1 MEEHMGKYVSCR
13 TVLLGL
19 AVLAALVAAGSA
31 LAKAPPGD
39 CGWDPG
45 SQPFTNWGD
54 SGSYFLVPDGSF
66 EDETSGWSFSG
77 AAVVPGNESFYVN
90 SLSDSQSLSIPNDA
104 SATTPSV
111 CVTVQS
117 PSLRFFAL
125 NTGAKD
131 SKLEVDLNYIDDK
144 GNPRTQKLKDIRTD
158 KTLGSWTL
166 TDPIKFLG
174 PINSV
179 LDHDGKTNVSFTF
192 SPKDSKGDWQI
203 DDEYVDPIKSQ

>member
-1 MEEHMGKYVSCR
+1 MGTHVYRR
-13 TVLLGL
+13 TAFFGL

-39 CGWDPG
+39 CGWDAG
-45 SQPFTNWGD
+45 SQPFTSWGD
-54 SGSYFLVPDGSF
+54 SGSYFLVPGGSF
-66 EDETSGWSFSG
+66 ENDTSGWSFSG
-77 AAVVPGNESFYVN
+77 ATVVPGNELFYVN
-90 SLSDSQSLSIPNDA
+90 SPSDSQSLSIPNGR

-117 PSLRFFAL
+117 PSLRFFVL

-144 GNPRTQKLKDIRTD
+144 GNARTQKLKDIGTD

-174 PINSV
+174 PINSI

-192 SPKDSKGDWQI
+192 APKDIKGIWRI

>member
-1 MEEHMGKYVSCR
+1 MGTYVYGR
-13 TVLLGL
+13 TAILGL
-19 AVLAALVAAGSA
+19 AVLAALVAAGTA

-39 CGWDPG
+39 CGWDAG

-54 SGSYFLVPDGSF
+54 SGSYFLVPGGSF
-66 EDETSGWSFSG
+66 EGGTSGWSLSG

-90 SLSDSQSLSIPNDA
+90 SLSDSQSMSIPDDA
-104 SATTPSV
+104 SATSPSV

-117 PSLRFFAL
+117 PSLRFFVL

-131 SKLEVDLNYIDDK
+131 AKLEVDLNYTDDK
-144 GNPRTQKLKDIRTD
+144 GKARTQKLKDIGTD

-166 TDPIKFLG
+166 TDPIRFLG

-192 SPKDSKGDWQI
+192 SPKDSKGNWQI